1 MLLPDVLQE
10 SALRFPEKW
19 AAISCGERITFR
31 DLDQRSNQV
40 AARLRRLGVG
50 PRDRVALVYE
60 NSLDALVYFWGV
72 LKSGAVT
79 VDIPFQAAPKVIRDV
94 LQECKPKVLAIH
106 PKLLPQVVRD
116 DTAAAVPRTILGTR
130 ESESWGRGRSLQV
143 HTLEEICEEE
153 DRGPVHS
160 AVGERDVAM
169 IIYTSG
175 TTGRPKGV
183 MLSHR
188 NLVSNVTSL
197 NELVG
202 LTSKDSI
209 LIAVPFHFIHGRLQ
223 ILTHALTSCRTIS
236 STTTVGNWNPAEST
250 MVPPVSACVRICSRT
265 SMKWKGTA
273 IRML

>member
-116 DTAAAVPRTILGTR
+116 DTAAAVPD
-130 ESESWGRGRSLQV
+130 S
-143 HTLEEICEEE
+143 CA
-153 DRGPVHS
+153 GPV
-160 AVGERDVAM
+160 E
-169 IIYTSG
+169 
-175 TTGRPKGV
+175 
-183 MLSHR
+183 
-188 NLVSNVTSL
+188 
-197 NELVG
+197 
-202 LTSKDSI
+202 
-209 LIAVPFHFIHGRLQ
+209 
-223 ILTHALTSCRTIS
+223 
-236 STTTVGNWNPAEST
+236 
-250 MVPPVSACVRICSRT
+250 
-265 SMKWKGTA
+265 
-273 IRML
+273 